1 MDKNLREY
9 ENSNYFSLMKR
20 TLALFILLFIT
31 SFTQLNA
38 QSIKRKYRGVYLG
51 AIPPYE
57 MKIGQDTMVVS
68 ASRIEIFLDRDSLY
82 LEIGKYRYAATYQQE
97 KLEAQI
103 VLTFDREN
111 SGIREQLILDPKNKS
126 MTRKGLYPQPDAL
139 LVRKGKL
146 PRR

>member
-1 MDKNLREY
+1 
-9 ENSNYFSLMKR
+9 MKR

-38 QSIKRKYRGVYLG
+38 QAIKRKYRGVYLG

-97 KLEAQI
+97 KLESQI

-111 SGIREQLILDPKNKS
+111 SGIQEQLILDPKNKS
-126 MTRKGLYPQPDAL
+126 MTRKGLYPQPDAV

-146 PRR
+146 QRR

>member
-38 QSIKRKYRGVYLG
+38 QAIKRKYRGVYLG

-57 MKIGQDTMVVS
+57 MKMGQDTLVVS

-97 KLEAQI
+97 KLEDQI

-111 SGIREQLILDPKNKS
+111 SGIREQLMLNPKNKT
-126 MTRKGLYPQPDAL
+126 MTRKGLYPQPDAV